1 MKRQI
6 CLAVLAL
13 ASTGVAL
20 AEEQYYTSIE
30 DAALIRDEHLWR
42 FESDSV
48 TRQAD
53 MVRFDVKAGWKSPE
67 ARPATEAPGRVIRF
81 LARCESKELALMAV
95 AVLDNSRRVVKTFGI
110 APGGWDWAL
119 PASGTAE
126 AEFLAKAC
134 SVRLL

>member
-1 MKRQI
+1 MKRLI
-6 CLAVLAL
+6 CLAALAL
-13 ASTGVAL
+13 APTGAAL
-20 AEEQYYTSIE
+20 AEEQYYTNIE
-30 DAALIRDEHLWR
+30 DAALIREEHVWR

-67 ARPATEAPGRVIRF
+67 ARPATEAPGRVIRY

-95 AVLDNSRRVVKTFGI
+95 AVLDTSRRVVKTFGI

-119 PASGTAE
+119 PAKGTTE
-126 AEFLAKAC
+126 ADLLDKAC